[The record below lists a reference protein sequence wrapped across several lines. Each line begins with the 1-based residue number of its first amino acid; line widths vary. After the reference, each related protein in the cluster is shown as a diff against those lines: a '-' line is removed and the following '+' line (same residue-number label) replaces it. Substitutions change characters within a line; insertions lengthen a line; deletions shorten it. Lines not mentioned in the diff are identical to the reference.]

1 MDEENIQTIFPNFS
15 ALKTHFISNIYALVD
30 HGIKFYQF
38 QSLPNLHFYKTLN
51 LEEMTLCFQTQV
63 FPMPRN
69 HREKQNSTQLNLQ
82 CVDHPTIILISKL
95 KLNKSA
101 NIDSSCKQHVPNM

>member
-1 MDEENIQTIFPNFS
+1 MGKTYKQFFLNFH
-15 ALKTHFISNIYALVD
+15 ALKTHFILNTYALVN

-101 NIDSSCKQHVPNM
+101 TIDSSCKQNIPNT

>member
-1 MDEENIQTIFPNFS
+1 MGKTYKQFFLNFH
-15 ALKTHFISNIYALVD
+15 ALKTHFILNTYALVN

-63 FPMPRN
+63 FPMPREPQ
-69 HREKQNSTQLNLQ
+69 REAEFNTIKPTVCRSSYHYPHIKTEAKQ
-82 CVDHPTIILISKL
+82 IS
-95 KLNKSA
+95 
-101 NIDSSCKQHVPNM
+101 

>member
-1 MDEENIQTIFPNFS
+1 MGKTYKQFFLNFH
-15 ALKTHFISNIYALVD
+15 ALKTHFILNTYALVN

-101 NIDSSCKQHVPNM
+101 NIDSRCKQNIPNM